1 MRTLNSMHKDT
12 QIGKTIYGAMKTAE
26 TIANGVS
33 APITSDVVLSPGI
46 WAIELQIDGF
56 TSTAEKWVS
65 ITINGQR
72 DIASLSLDGL
82 LGTRITAILPTAAEI
97 TCYGKLI
104 NYGGANSYTPH
115 LTDYFKVTLIGSI

>member
-1 MRTLNSMHKDT
+1 MRTMNPMHKDT
-12 QIGKTIYGAMKTAE
+12 QIGKTIYGTMKTAE
-26 TIANGVS
+26 TIANSAS

-56 TSTAEKWVS
+56 TSTAGKWAA
-65 ITINGQR
+65 IAINGQR
-72 DIASLSLDGL
+72 DIASLSLYGL

-97 TCYGKLI
+97 TCYGNLI

-115 LTDYFKVTLIGSI
+115 FTDYFKATLIGSI